1 MDKLISSGEVT
12 RKVTNKYQLVTLT
25 KWEKLQLN
33 DKQMTNKLTDGCQT
47 DDRQMTT
54 TKESKEIKEREEVY
68 RAQGHLSISVIEFNK
83 LVEQYGSAK
92 ADEYVDKVLN
102 YSLNHRYKSLYLT
115 ANAWLKKDLNT
126 KKTSGADDYVNNVL
140 KQLKN
145 YD

>member
-1 MDKLISSGEVT
+1 
-12 RKVTNKYQLVTLT
+12 
-25 KWEKLQLN
+25 
-33 DKQMTNKLTDGCQT
+33 MTSKLTDGCQT
-47 DDRQMTT
+47 DDKQMTT
-54 TKESKEIKEREEVY
+54 TKESKEIKEVY

-140 KQLKN
+140 KQLKK